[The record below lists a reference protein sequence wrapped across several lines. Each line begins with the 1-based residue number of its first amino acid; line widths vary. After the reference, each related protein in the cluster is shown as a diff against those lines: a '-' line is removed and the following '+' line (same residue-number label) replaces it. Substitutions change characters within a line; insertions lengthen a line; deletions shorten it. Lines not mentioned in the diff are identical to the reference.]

1 MDANSSKN
9 TKGKDKYVY
18 DTEGHYTWH
27 SSFTEA
33 LADIKELISR
43 KE

>member
-1 MDANSSKN
+1 MDANSNKN
-9 TKGKDKYVY
+9 TKGKDIYIY

-33 LADIKELISR
+33 LEDIRRLIAGKE
-43 KE
+43 